1 MCVASRQLLDQR
13 PQPSRPTN
21 SPSRNTLVPPL
32 PALRT
37 PLFVAL
43 ERFARSAPNPIA
55 CIERAEALAREI
67 EPDREY
73 PDEWLVF
80 RILGERRD
88 VRASSLEELA
98 ATKGREVLYDLS
110 PFVERLSTTARCEES
125 ELISQG
131 GVRADD
137 LAARWKIS
145 RKTLDRLRR
154 EGLIARRAEA
164 KASRHVLVLMPDVIA
179 AFEKTQSNRLSS
191 AGSFNRL
198 SEDDQRSLWSE
209 FESVRAQRPISITAA
224 ATLLA
229 QKHGRSV
236 EGIRLFLKK
245 SVRMHSTSALDDHG
259 PITASVRRVL
269 LRASHSP
276 LDLGRLAK
284 RFDRTRPAVRRAI
297 TLARAEALWRL
308 RETGALVAPH
318 SPAFERSNARDS
330 ILTSPMVTTGLGT
343 PGPTDLLDL
352 VQGARRLPP
361 PTGAEERARLIAY
374 QFLRFDA
381 ARSLDSVDRLHP
393 KPPMVDAIETDL
405 RWAARLKAEILRP
418 HWRLMLQT
426 IEGRVGR
433 RAEEVRPADLTRLI
447 DIAFSHASHAIDLF
461 DPTKGGRIAGP
472 IGLAVDKA
480 MTDWIKRRPSVDA
493 SPRRASS
500 LLTFGTVIR
509 DWTLRVAP
517 WQRWLEPDPRLR
529 RASEAANF
537 PTATAAFLAARF
549 GWLGSPPQTLES
561 LALARG
567 LTAIRIA
574 MLEHACLKAARD
586 TIAR

>member
-1 MCVASRQLLDQR
+1 
-13 PQPSRPTN
+13 
-21 SPSRNTLVPPL
+21 VPPL

-43 ERFARSAPNPIA
+43 ERFARSAPNPIT

-67 EPDREY
+67 ESDREY

-80 RILGERRD
+80 RLLGERRD
-88 VRASSLEELA
+88 LRASSLEELA
-98 ATKGREVLYDLS
+98 TTKGHEVLHDLS
-110 PFVERLSTTARCEES
+110 SFVERLSTIARCEEGD
-125 ELISQG
+125 LISKG
-131 GVRADD
+131 GVRADE

-164 KASRHVLVLMPDVIA
+164 KASRHVLVLMPSVIA
-179 AFEKTQSNRLSS
+179 AFETKQASRLTS
-191 AGSFNRL
+191 AGAFNRF
-198 SEDDQRSLWSE
+198 SEEDQRSLWGE
-209 FESVRAQRPISITAA
+209 FEAMRSERPISITAA

-229 QKHGRSV
+229 EKHGRSV
-236 EGIRLFLKK
+236 EGVRLFLKK
-245 SVRMHSTSALDDHG
+245 ETRARSATNADDHG
-259 PITASVRRVL
+259 PITARFRRVL
-269 LRASHSP
+269 LRASRSP
-276 LDLGRLAK
+276 LDLTCLSK
-284 RFDRTRPAVRRAI
+284 RFDRTKPALRRAI
-297 TLARAEALWRL
+297 TLAKAEALWRL
-308 RETGALVAPH
+308 RDSGALVAPH
-318 SPAFERSNARDS
+318 NAAFDRPDARVSLLD
-330 ILTSPMVTTGLGT
+330 SPMVTTGLGAL
-343 PGPTDLLDL
+343 GPIDLLDL

-361 PTGAEERARLIAY
+361 PTGAEERARLVAY
-374 QFLRFDA
+374 QFLRSDA
-381 ARSLDSVDRLHP
+381 ARALDSIDRLHP
-393 KPPMVDAIETDL
+393 KPPMVDRIETDL

-433 RAEEVRPADLTRLI
+433 RAEEVRPADLQRLI
-447 DIAFSHASHAIDLF
+447 DIAFMHASHAVDIF
-461 DPTKGGRIAGP
+461 DPSKGGRIAGP

-480 MTDWIKRRPSVDA
+480 ITDWIKRRPSVDA

-500 LLTFGTVIR
+500 LLTFGIVMR

-529 RASEAANF
+529 RASEAAHF
-537 PTATAAFLAARF
+537 PADTAAFLAARF

-561 LALARG
+561 LAAARG
-567 LTAIRIA
+567 LNAIRVA

>member
-1 MCVASRQLLDQR
+1 
-13 PQPSRPTN
+13 
-21 SPSRNTLVPPL
+21 VPPL

-55 CIERAEALAREI
+55 CIERAEELAREI
-67 EPDREY
+67 DPDREY

-80 RILGERRD
+80 RLLGERRD
-88 VRASSLEELA
+88 LRASSLEELA
-98 ATKGREVLYDLS
+98 TTRGHEVLHDLS
-110 PFVERLSTTARCEES
+110 PFVERLSTFARCEEAD
-125 ELISQG
+125 LIAKG

-137 LAARWKIS
+137 LATRWQVS

-154 EGLIARRAEA
+154 EGLVARRAEA
-164 KASRHVLVLMPDVIA
+164 KASRHVLVLMPEVIA
-179 AFEKTQSNRLSS
+179 AFESRQASRLTS
-191 AGSFNRL
+191 AGAFNRF

-209 FESVRAQRPISITAA
+209 FEAMRNERPISITAA
-224 ATLLA
+224 ASLLA
-229 QKHGRSV
+229 EKHGRSV
-236 EGIRLFLKK
+236 EGVRLFLKK
-245 SVRMHSTSALDDHG
+245 SVRTHSSSKIEDHG
-259 PITASVRRVL
+259 PITARVRRVL
-269 LRASHSP
+269 LRASRSP
-276 LDLGRLAK
+276 LDLGRLSK
-284 RFDRTRPAVRRAI
+284 RFDRTRPAVRHAI
-297 TLARAEALWRL
+297 TLAKAEALWRL
-308 RETGALVAPH
+308 RDSGALVAPH
-318 SPAFERSNARDS
+318 ASVFDRPDARES
-330 ILTSPMVTTGLGT
+330 LLTSPMVTTGLGAT
-343 PGPTDLLDL
+343 GPTDLLDL
-352 VQGARRLPP
+352 VLGARRLPP
-361 PTGAEERARLIAY
+361 PTGAEERARLVAF

-393 KPPMVDAIETDL
+393 RPPMVDHIETDL

-418 HWRLMLQT
+418 HWRLLLQT

-433 RAEEVRPADLTRLI
+433 RAEEVRPADLQRLI
-447 DIAFSHASHAIDLF
+447 DVAFSHASQAIDLF

-480 MTDWIKRRPSVDA
+480 ITDWMKRRPSVDA

-500 LLTFGTVIR
+500 LLTFGTIIR

-529 RASEAANF
+529 RASEASGF
-537 PTATAAFLAARF
+537 PAETASFLAARF
-549 GWLGSPPQTLES
+549 GWNGSPPQTLEA
-561 LALARG
+561 LAAARG
-567 LTAIRIA
+567 LTAIRVA